1 MLTIIA
7 LVSILFSPL
16 LILTDGYAR
25 KYLRVDAADLTF
37 YCHDHTIERGNLTR
51 QSALPD
57 ALQLLQT
64 F

>member
-16 LILTDGYAR
+16 LILPDGYAR

-37 YCHDHTIERGNLTR
+37 YCHDHSIERRNLTG
-51 QSALPD
+51 QGALSN
-57 ALQLLQT
+57 ALQLLQP